1 MAKEEQK
8 GGSSSPLNLSSKF
21 LRTFLIILA
30 VFMIFLGPTYMVYAL
45 LKVLDLSYSI
55 SMASGFAIFI
65 VGLVL
70 LFYLI
75 KKGVLK

>member
-8 GGSSSPLNLSSKF
+8 SGSGSLNLSSKF

-30 VFMIFLGPTYMVYAL
+30 VLLIFAGPTYIVFVL
-45 LKVLDLSYSI
+45 LNVLDLSYPI
-55 SMASGFAIFI
+55 SMGSGFAIFI

-70 LFYLI
+70 LLYLI
-75 KKGVLK
+75 KKGVIS

>member
-1 MAKEEQK
+1 MAKEDQK
-8 GGSSSPLNLSSKF
+8 SGSSSLNLSSKYV
-21 LRTFLIILA
+21 RTFLIVLA
-30 VFMIFLGPTYMVYAL
+30 VLLIFVGPTYMVYVL
-45 LKVLDLSYSI
+45 LNVLDLSYPI

-70 LFYLI
+70 LLYLI